1 MRPEHWLFTIP
12 LRLRSLFRR
21 VQADQELDD
30 ELRDHLERKTEE
42 YVAEGMRQEEA
53 HHRAR
58 LDLGGIEQTKEKCRD
73 ARKVNWIQD
82 FVRDLHYGV
91 RTLRKSP
98 GFTAVA
104 VLTLALGIGANT
116 AIFSAINAVLLQPL
130 PFYEPDRL
138 VRVYSAQNTPA
149 NLPVSGEDYLDWEKR
164 NHSFESMCIYSAP
177 ESFNASGA
185 GEPETVSV
193 DSTQANFF
201 WLLGVRPQ
209 VGRAFANGEDRKGN
223 NHVAV
228 LSAGFAARHF
238 GGADAALGKIVRLD
252 FQPYTVVG
260 VMPARFNYPE
270 AVDAWIP
277 LDMSL
282 EVLGRRGNYSYRV
295 LARLKPGVTTGKA
308 RTDMAA
314 VAANLASEY
323 PVTNAE
329 EGTHVVPF
337 KEVLTGD
344 VRAQLL
350 VLLGAVTLV
359 LLVACANVVNL
370 LLARATGRQR
380 EMALRAALGA
390 SGGRLMRQLLTE
402 SVLLSLA
409 GATLGLAGAWW
420 FVKLAQS
427 SKLVALPRQN
437 PIQLDLTVLLFT
449 FCVSLLVGILFGLA
463 PALEASRAGLNE
475 GLRSSA
481 PSVAGVSGWR
491 LVLRHALVVAE
502 IAVSLALLVG
512 GGLLLRTFARMR
524 NAEIGIRT
532 EHVLTAAVVLP
543 DAKYKAISDRREFY
557 DRLLERLQGIPGVN
571 AAALAQQIPL
581 EGSHGNTAN
590 LPGAADSLHGG
601 LSVNVNFVSPDYFRL
616 FGIPFLSGRSFT
628 PEEVNRAYDAG
639 RKTAEYWN
647 AGGPTLNSVQ
657 PQWSTVAIIN
667 RTMARQLWPHQDAVG
682 QIFINN
688 LTQPVTVVGV
698 VADEKYGGIREP
710 ATPEEYFPV
719 TAELT
724 NKWYPPNIL
733 VRTGAE
739 PGSVLTAIRAAVRD
753 LDRELSL
760 FRARTMEQVISDSM
774 QDTTLQTVLLGSF
787 AALGLVLAA
796 IGLYGVM
803 GYLVTQRK
811 HEIGVRIALGAQQ
824 RDILQLVIGR
834 GAKLTLLGVAIGLA
848 GGLTL
853 TRLLAAELYGVK
865 ATDPATFAGVSV
877 LLTFVALLASYIP
890 ARRATRVDPM
900 VALRY
905 E

>member
-1 MRPEHWLFTIP
+1 MTWAQRFL
-12 LRLRSLFRR
+12 LKLQSLFHRTR
-21 VQADQELDD
+21 NTQRLDD
-30 ELRDHLERKTEE
+30 EIAFH
-42 YVAEGMRQEEA
+42 
-53 HHRAR
+53 
-58 LDLGGIEQTKEKCRD
+58 LDLQIAENLAAGMKPAEARHAAMRTFGNSTYLKEQIRD
-73 ARKVNWIQD
+73 TWGWIWLEQFTRD
-82 FVRDLHYGV
+82 VRYAA

-98 GFTAVA
+98 GFTLVA
-104 VLTLALGIGANT
+104 ILTLALGIGANT

-130 PFYEPDRL
+130 PFYQPDRL
-138 VRVYSAQNTPA
+138 VRVYSAQNTSA

-164 NHSFESMCIYSAP
+164 NHSFESMCIYGGP
-177 ESFNASGA
+177 QSFNASGA

-193 DSTQANFF
+193 NSTQANFF
-201 WLLGVRPQ
+201 SLLGVQPQ
-209 VGRAFANGEDRKGN
+209 VGRAFADGEDRKGN

-228 LSAGFAARHF
+228 ISAGFAARHF
-238 GGADAALGKIVRLD
+238 GADAALGKVLRLD
-252 FQPYTVVG
+252 FQPYQVVG
-260 VMPARFNYPE
+260 VMPASFNYPE

-295 LARLKPGVTTGKA
+295 LARLKPGITVGQA
-308 RTDMAA
+308 RADMAA
-314 VAANLASEY
+314 VASNLAREY

-337 KEVLTGD
+337 KEIFAGD
-344 VRAQLL
+344 VRSQLL

-359 LLVACANVVNL
+359 LLVACSNVANL

-390 SGGRLMRQLLTE
+390 SGGRLVRQLLTE
-402 SVLLSLA
+402 SVLLSFA
-409 GATLGLAGAWW
+409 GATLGLAAAWW

-427 SKLVALPRQN
+427 TKLVPLPRQN

-449 FCVSLLVGILFGLA
+449 LCASLLVGILFGLA
-463 PALEASRAGLNE
+463 PALEASRAGLSE

-481 PSVAGVSGWR
+481 RSVAGLSGWR
-491 LVLRHALVVAE
+491 LLLRHALVVAE
-502 IAVSLALLVG
+502 IAVSLALLAG
-512 GGLLLRTFARMR
+512 GSLLLRTFARMR
-524 NAEIGIRT
+524 NAEIGVRT

-543 DAKYKAISDRREFY
+543 DAKYKALSDRREFY
-557 DRLLERLQGIPGVN
+557 DRLLDRLRHIPGVG

-590 LPGAADSLHGG
+590 LPGAADSIHAG

-616 FGIPFLSGRSFT
+616 FGVPFLSGHSFT
-628 PEEVNRAYDAG
+628 PEEVNRAYEAG
-639 RKTAEYWN
+639 RKTTEYWE

-657 PQWSTVAIIN
+657 PQWATVAIIN

-710 ATPEEYFPV
+710 AAPEEYFPV
-719 TAELT
+719 TTELN

-739 PGSVLTAIRAAVRD
+739 PESVLAAIRFAVRG
-753 LDRELSL
+753 LDSELSL
-760 FRARTMEQVISDSM
+760 FRVRTMKQVISDNM
-774 QDTTLQTVLLGSF
+774 RDTTLQTVLLGSF

-796 IGLYGVM
+796 VGLYGVM
-803 GYLVTQRK
+803 AYLVTQRK

-834 GAKLTLLGVAIGLA
+834 GTKLSLLGVAIGVA
-848 GGLTL
+848 GGLAL
-853 TRLLAAELYGVK
+853 TRLLAAELYGVR
-865 ATDPATFAGVSV
+865 ASDPVTFVGVSV
-877 LLTFVALLASYIP
+877 LLTFVTLIASYIP
-890 ARRATRVDPM
+890 ARRATRVDPIQ
-900 VALRY
+900 ALRY